1 MIKRDG
7 FVLAESV
14 VSLFITL
21 LVATTLTI
29 CLGEEYK
36 QISLWEQRINAHKL
50 MLINLNSNQTVS
62 EQTVKNQKYFFD
74 KNENSLKVQSNK
86 EVFKV
91 EW

>member
-14 VSLFITL
+14 VSLFIML

-36 QISLWEQRINAHKL
+36 QINLWEQRISAHKL
-50 MLINLNSNQTVS
+50 MLINLNSKQTVS
-62 EQTVKNQKYFFD
+62 EQTVKNQKYFYD
-74 KNENSLKVQSNK
+74 RNENSLKIQSNG
-86 EVFKV
+86 EVFQV
-91 EW
+91 GW